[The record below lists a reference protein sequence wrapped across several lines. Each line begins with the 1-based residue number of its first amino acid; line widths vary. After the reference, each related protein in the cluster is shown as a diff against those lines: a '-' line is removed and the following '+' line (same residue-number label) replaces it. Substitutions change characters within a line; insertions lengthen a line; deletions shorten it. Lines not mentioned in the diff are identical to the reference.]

1 MLIRP
6 LSPRV
11 PPSHKD
17 ARTHA
22 ASGPSRV
29 RRRLSTARLGDPI
42 SLATVMRF
50 WEIRTVS
57 NSAQLRS
64 FRLNICIDAPAST
77 KNSLSS
83 GFITDAA
90 GRHHTSVSEKK
101 LPLSFAL
108 SFNTPFAILY
118 ASAGA
123 SLLPFR
129 LFLRPILNFWSVR
142 TALVRTGALN
152 HTKRWTFAFPN
163 ICVTLCVFW
172 ELHGVNWSQNCCTL
186 PWNGIKFRL
195 HVRDTQPNCR
205 EFLNIPTAP
214 WSLCF
219 FCFLLGSP
227 STCWC
232 ITAHFLNP
240 NLHPDCF

>member
-17 ARTHA
+17 ARTHT
-22 ASGPSRV
+22 ASGSSQV

-50 WEIRTVS
+50 HKIRTVS

-64 FRLNICIDAPAST
+64 FRLNMCIDAPAST

-101 LPLSFAL
+101 PPLSFVL
-108 SFNTPFAILY
+108 SFNTRV
-118 ASAGA
+118 SAGA
-123 SLLPFR
+123 LLLPFR
-129 LFLRPILNFWSVR
+129 LFQRPILKFWSVR
-142 TALVRTGALN
+142 TTLVRTGALN
-152 HTKRWTFAFPN
+152 HTKRRTFAFPN
-163 ICVTLCVFW
+163 I
-172 ELHGVNWSQNCCTL
+172 
-186 PWNGIKFRL
+186 
-195 HVRDTQPNCR
+195 
-205 EFLNIPTAP
+205 
-214 WSLCF
+214 
-219 FCFLLGSP
+219 
-227 STCWC
+227 
-232 ITAHFLNP
+232 
-240 NLHPDCF
+240 